1 MKVDTETLL
10 LPESGRV
17 SSLLKALGIEQESFN
32 RVLEWALCEH
42 IVSSLVGLPE
52 IDKTYFARPDALKRF
67 RSLLR
72 NRTGRDW
79 SAHDLGALFERV
91 KAEKSTH
98 FRRPVP
104 YEEYLKL
111 LWQVPLVCIKC
122 GRRPPEVVLHVDH
135 IVPASRGGH
144 SKRPNLQFLC
154 SEENLMKSNSREVT
168 GPWLDL
174 L

>member
-1 MKVDTETLL
+1 
-10 LPESGRV
+10 
-17 SSLLKALGIEQESFN
+17 LLKALGIDDESFN

-42 IVSSLVGLPE
+42 LISSLAGLPE
-52 IDKTYFARPDALKRF
+52 IDKTYFAQPDALKQF

-72 NRTGRDW
+72 IRTGRDW
-79 SAHDLGALFERV
+79 SAHDLAALFERV

-111 LWQVPLVCIKC
+111 LWQVPLVCIEC
-122 GRRPPEVVLHVDH
+122 GRQPPDVVLHVDH
-135 IVPASRGGH
+135 IVPASRGGA
-144 SKRPNLQFLC
+144 SRRPNLQFLC
-154 SEENLMKSNSREVT
+154 SEDNLRKSNSREVT